1 MFRGGRRGGARFV
14 PRHDRQAKA
23 SGEIQPPPLYPPL
36 GDLAARDL
44 LKRTDEWNYTYL
56 LALKRSYRANMID
69 SVYHLKLP
77 VKKNDI
83 ERYSDKYNE
92 KSLAQ
97 KFQPDWRRLPAELC
111 VTKKKKKKKSSPKL
125 IRSTAEVGKKLEE
138 LEKREA
144 EENDDDTPNKTPNE
158 EENQRKSGDTSEN
171 DEEDKE
177 GGESDEEGEAM
188 ESDND
193 YNANYYD
200 SEKSEAEESE
210 GEHYF

>member
-14 PRHDRQAKA
+14 PRHDRQANS

-36 GDLAARDL
+36 GDLGPRDL
-44 LKRTDEWNYTYL
+44 LKRTDDWNYTYL
-56 LALKRSYRANMID
+56 LALKRSYRATMTD

-97 KFQPDWRRLPAELC
+97 KFQPDWRRLPTELC
-111 VTKKKKKKKSSPKL
+111 ITKKKKKK
-125 IRSTAEVGKKLEE
+125 STARLLRTAIEVVKKLDE

-144 EENDDDTPNKTPNE
+144 EEKDDDNPSKTPNE
-158 EENQRKSGDTSEN
+158 EEDAHKSGNSSEN
-171 DEEDKE
+171 EDDKE
-177 GGESDEEGEAM
+177 GGDSDEEGQVM

-193 YNANYYD
+193 YNVNYYE
-200 SEKSEAEESE
+200 SEKSDADESD
-210 GEHYF
+210 GEHYY